1 MSGSALARGSRTARL
16 AGSVGVLVRIE
27 LLKLLKRRIF
37 WVAVVLFAL
46 LATMKFAAASSA
58 VGGEMAFLL
67 APPGSWPATLAIP
80 ATVGPAF
87 LGLVVIALVA
97 PEFTWRTARQSVID
111 GLGVERFYAAKC
123 MTVLALSALSVVLA
137 LVVGL
142 VGAAFGPVEWESTA
156 LGAGDVQFLASYTA
170 ASLMAGAAALWLACT
185 LRAGAPAMV
194 AFIGYAVAEPIAA
207 TILGGRSELLDVVLS
222 YLPVE
227 LAMTLGNRM
236 AHYPPEALSGVR
248 EMMDLVGMNLPD
260 AAAVKGLLIAVHLY
274 AVALFAAGYA
284 TMRYRDL

>member
-1 MSGSALARGSRTARL
+1 MSGSALAQGSRTARL

-27 LLKLLKRRIF
+27 VLKLLKRRIF

-46 LATMKFAAASSA
+46 LATMKFAIASVAA
-58 VGGEMAFLL
+58 GEEMAFLL
-67 APPGSWPATLAIP
+67 VPPGSWPATLAIP
-80 ATVGPAF
+80 AAVGPAF

-123 MTVLALSALSVVLA
+123 MTVLALSALSVTLA
-137 LVVGL
+137 LVLGFI
-142 VGAAFGPVEWESTA
+142 GAAVGPVEWESNG

-185 LRAGAPAMV
+185 LRAGASAMV

-207 TILGGRSELLDVVLS
+207 AILVGRSDVLDTVLS

-227 LAMTLGNRM
+227 LAMALANRM
-236 AHYPPEALSGVR
+236 AHYPEALPGVL
-248 EMMDLVGMNLPD
+248 EMAEVVGMSPPG
-260 AAAVKGLLIAVHLY
+260 AAPVKGLLIAVHLY
-274 AVALFAAGYA
+274 AVVLFAAGYA

>member
-1 MSGSALARGSRTARL
+1 MIGSAPPQGSRTARL

-46 LATMKFAAASSA
+46 MAAMNIAIASVA
-58 VGGEMAFLL
+58 AGEEMAFLL
-67 APPGSWPATLAIP
+67 VPPGSWPATLAIP
-80 ATVGPAF
+80 AAVGPAF

-123 MTVLALSALSVVLA
+123 MTVLVLSALSVALA

-142 VGAAFGPVEWESTA
+142 IGAAVGPVEWESTG

-170 ASLMAGAAALWLACT
+170 ASLMAGAAGLWLACT
-185 LRAGAPAMV
+185 LRAGAPAIV
-194 AFIGYAVAEPIAA
+194 AFIVYAVAEPIAA
-207 TILGGRSELLDVVLS
+207 AILRGRSELLDVVLR
-222 YLPVE
+222 YLPAE
-227 LAMTLGNRM
+227 LATALGNRM
-236 AHYPPEALSGVR
+236 AHYPETLPGVL
-248 EMMDLVGMNLPD
+248 EMAEVVGTSLPG
-260 AAAVKGLLIAVHLY
+260 AAPVKGLLIAVHLY
-274 AVALFAAGYA
+274 AVVLFAAGYA

>member
-1 MSGSALARGSRTARL
+1 MSRFALAQGSRAARL

-46 LATMKFAAASSA
+46 LAAMKFAIASVAA
-58 VGGEMAFLL
+58 GEEMAFLL
-67 APPGSWPATLAIP
+67 VPPGSWPATLAIP
-80 ATVGPAF
+80 AAVGPAF

-111 GLGVERFYAAKC
+111 GLGVDRFYAAKC
-123 MTVLALSALSVVLA
+123 MTVLALSALSVLLA
-137 LVVGL
+137 LVVGFI
-142 VGAAFGPVEWESTA
+142 GAAVGPVEWESNG

-170 ASLMAGAAALWLACT
+170 ASLMAGAAGLWLACT

-194 AFIGYAVAEPIAA
+194 AFIGYVVAEPIAVA
-207 TILGGRSELLDVVLS
+207 ILGGRSELLDVVLR
-222 YLPVE
+222 YLPGG
-227 LAMTLGNRM
+227 LATTLGNRM
-236 AHYPPEALSGVR
+236 AHYPEALPGVL
-248 EMMDLVGMNLPD
+248 EMAEVVDMSPPGTAP
-260 AAAVKGLLIAVHLY
+260 VKGLLIAVHLY
-274 AVALFAAGYA
+274 MVVLFAAGYA